1 MPIYEETYRP
11 WHGQLNPNPQSWLII
26 ARTGIRLHWRRA
38 MILTLLLASFT
49 FLVRVL
55 QIYAATRLG
64 DYPQLAE
71 MANELTIDSG
81 IFAGFLEGQGF
92 FVFLILIIA
101 GAGQIAND
109 RRHKALSI
117 YFARPVFFRDYIA
130 GKFLIV
136 GWYGALVTLIPGLL
150 LFLITILMSSDGSF
164 FSEYWWVPLSIT
176 AQSLIVLVSLGGL
189 TLALSSIT
197 GRARSSAVILFGL
210 LLIPEM
216 IRGILS
222 GIPWLGFGSIQALL
236 KQSNA
241 LLFGR
246 ELPFEFSP
254 WFGLAVLA
262 GIAGLSIWVLWKR
275 IRPTEVVR

>member
-1 MPIYEETYRP
+1 M
-11 WHGQLNPNPQSWLII
+11 
-26 ARTGIRLHWRRA
+26 
-38 MILTLLLASFT
+38 
-49 FLVRVL
+49 
-55 QIYAATRLG
+55 
-64 DYPQLAE
+64 
-71 MANELTIDSG
+71 
-81 IFAGFLEGQGF
+81 
-92 FVFLILIIA
+92 
-101 GAGQIAND
+101 
-109 RRHKALSI
+109 
-117 YFARPVFFRDYIA
+117 
-130 GKFLIV
+130 
-136 GWYGALVTLIPGLL
+136 
-150 LFLITILMSSDGSF
+150 
-164 FSEYWWVPLSIT
+164 PLSIT